1 LTTYRSPDSEWPGQA
16 LEQPRESVL
25 RYGEVVGCE
34 LLTCALVPTTLPMIE
49 KYLAFELAFLGLL
62 VLSVAM
68 PICRHRAP
76 AQLQFLWS
84 ALGISLVVIVGNV
97 GFQLLGI

>member
-1 LTTYRSPDSEWPGQA
+1 
-16 LEQPRESVL
+16 
-25 RYGEVVGCE
+25 
-34 LLTCALVPTTLPMIE
+34 MIE
-49 KYLAFELAFLGLL
+49 KYLAFELTFLGLR

-68 PICRHRAP
+68 PICRRRAP
-76 AQLQFLWS
+76 AQLRFLWS